1 MSKILLLTANF
12 HIGGAQRVLANLS
25 SLLAEKHEIYIGIFD
40 ARNIGYRCKGK
51 IIDLNVPVSSNLIGK
66 TLNFLKRIYKT
77 ARFKKKEH
85 IDITISFCEGAN
97 IVSLLSGYS
106 KNILTVHS
114 YKSRDNFGFYGFI
127 FKYLMKFFYNRAD
140 KIVAVSEGASKD
152 LITNFSVQAQKT
164 ISIHNFIDQQKITQ
178 LSTEAIEPELKN
190 IFKTPT
196 LITVGRLSEPKG
208 QWHLLRIFKQTKKTI
223 PNLKLLILGDG
234 ELREKLIKL
243 SHDLSLKTYSAWD
256 QAKLLDDSY
265 DVYFLGF
272 TDNIFKY
279 MAHSSIFVFTSLWE
293 GFGNVL
299 IEAMACRLPVIATD
313 CKHGPRE
320 ILGAKYGI
328 LVPALSDQWLNT
340 EELTKEEQKFA
351 KTILMLL
358 NDPALS
364 QDYRQKGYF
373 RAQDFDVAQI
383 KDQWFQIIKELG

>member
-1 MSKILLLTANF
+1 MSKILLLTANL
-12 HIGGAQRVLANLS
+12 HLGGAQRVLANLS
-25 SLLAEKHEIYIGIFD
+25 HLLAKQHQVYIGVFDNSEINYQCCGQIVDLKVKVAANIFVK
-40 ARNIGYRCKGK
+40 A
-51 IIDLNVPVSSNLIGK
+51 
-66 TLNFLKRIYKT
+66 LNFIRRIYQVYKL
-77 ARFKKKEH
+77 KKKEH

-114 YKSRDNFGFYGFI
+114 YKSRDNFGLYGFI

-152 LITNFSVQAQKT
+152 LITNFSVQTQKT

-208 QWHLLRIFKQTKKTI
+208 QWHLLRIFQQTKKNI

-234 ELREKLIKL
+234 ELRGKLIKL
-243 SHDLSLKTYSAWD
+243 SHALSLKTYSAWD

-265 DVYFLGF
+265 DVYFFGF

-299 IEAMACRLPVIATD
+299 IEAMACHLPVIATD

-340 EELTKEEQKFA
+340 EELTKEEREFA

-358 NDPALS
+358 NDPALR
-364 QDYRQKGYF
+364 QDYRQKGYL